1 MKQNNP
7 YFKVLKKYSSW
18 APLPNFL
25 CLRALLSIEVHLIE
39 RLFDLSLLELLQI
52 HTIVQCFSGFP
63 KLAAL
68 LGRFRSLWCL
78 WKRFWVEWFENN
90 HGFPFFLVWKNCS
103 IAYDVPIG
111 FFPQQLWSI
120 QTRLE
125 VTEYIFLFPKNF
137 PECTQVYRCSSW
149 KKSSKMLMY
158 VSSRHQISCVD
169 TIPSLLFLGSFPVD
183 HYLVSIGIDQT

>member
-7 YFKVLKKYSSW
+7 YFKVLTEYSSW

-25 CLRALLSIEVHLIE
+25 CLRALLSIEIHLIE

-103 IAYDVPIG
+103 IAYDVPID
-111 FFPQQLWSI
+111 FFLT
-120 QTRLE
+120 TRFVVKNLFFFFQR
-125 VTEYIFLFPKNF
+125 TWLRIRLCYIIN
-137 PECTQVYRCSSW
+137 S
-149 KKSSKMLMY
+149 
-158 VSSRHQISCVD
+158 
-169 TIPSLLFLGSFPVD
+169 
-183 HYLVSIGIDQT
+183 